1 MARDMYLEG
10 TVMTIKKQWMIVL
23 IMTVVLSVLLNSFV
37 LSALMNR
44 YFVRYYNENYQ
55 EHARQI
61 LQVAEETLTTPDYN
75 ARQLVILLQAHLS
88 GPIVGIQLIDSE
100 GVVLADVYRN
110 QRGMMG
116 GHMMRNLGQTDNLTE
131 IDNAPVIK
139 GGKVLGEL
147 NIIRQGTLAD
157 SLEIKSFQSSLV
169 VNSGITLGVLIPFA
183 LLLGYWLSR
192 RMSRDIMSTADMAID
207 MDLGKNTDMSRSRVR
222 EIRVVQE
229 SLETLHRNLK
239 LKKTS
244 RKKLID
250 EMVHQTRTPL
260 TILST
265 HLEGFRDGVIDVNDE
280 ELRKCQVQI
289 ENLNEIIRNMSNMI
303 DAEGELEKIRMENLE
318 ISGLIRQVTEGLKA
332 QFDLKG
338 IRLTWKQEP
347 KIWVVSDRYKLSQSI
362 YNLITNGYK
371 YTDPGGMVTIDY
383 KIVDSSEGSLL
394 EIVVS
399 DTGRGILEENLE
411 RIFDAYYRERSGDE
425 LEGEGIGLY
434 VAAQNLKQIGGSIL
448 AESRIGEGSRFTKI
462 GRAHV

>member
-1 MARDMYLEG
+1 
-10 TVMTIKKQWMIVL
+10 MTIKKQWMIVL

-448 AESRIGEGSRFTKI
+448 AESRIGEGSRFTIRIPVEQKQSL
-462 GRAHV
+462 

>member
-1 MARDMYLEG
+1 
-10 TVMTIKKQWMIVL
+10 MTIKKQWMIVL

-183 LLLGYWLSR
+183 LLLGYWISR

-318 ISGLIRQVTEGLKA
+318 ISGLIRQVAEGLKA

-338 IRLTWKQEP
+338 IRFTWKQDP

-371 YTDPGGMVTIDY
+371 YTDSGGMVTIDY

-448 AESRIGEGSRFTKI
+448 AESRIGEGSRFTIRIPVEQKQSL
-462 GRAHV
+462 

>member
-1 MARDMYLEG
+1 
-10 TVMTIKKQWMIVL
+10 MTIKKQWMIVL

-100 GVVLADVYRN
+100 GVVLADVSRN

-448 AESRIGEGSRFTKI
+448 AESRIGEGSRFTIRIPVEQKQSL
-462 GRAHV
+462 

>member
-1 MARDMYLEG
+1 M
-10 TVMTIKKQWMIVL
+10 
-23 IMTVVLSVLLNSFV
+23 
-37 LSALMNR
+37 
-44 YFVRYYNENYQ
+44 
-55 EHARQI
+55 
-61 LQVAEETLTTPDYN
+61 
-75 ARQLVILLQAHLS
+75 
-88 GPIVGIQLIDSE
+88 
-100 GVVLADVYRN
+100 
-110 QRGMMG
+110 
-116 GHMMRNLGQTDNLTE
+116 
-131 IDNAPVIK
+131 
-139 GGKVLGEL
+139 
-147 NIIRQGTLAD
+147 
-157 SLEIKSFQSSLV
+157 
-169 VNSGITLGVLIPFA
+169 
-183 LLLGYWLSR
+183 
-192 RMSRDIMSTADMAID
+192 
-207 MDLGKNTDMSRSRVR
+207 
-222 EIRVVQE
+222 
-229 SLETLHRNLK
+229 ETLHRNLK

-448 AESRIGEGSRFTKI
+448 AESRIGEGSRFTIRIPVEQKQSL
-462 GRAHV
+462 

>member
-1 MARDMYLEG
+1 
-10 TVMTIKKQWMIVL
+10 MTIKKQWMIVL
-23 IMTVVLSVLLNSFV
+23 IMTVVISVLLNSFV

-44 YFVRYYNENYQ
+44 YFVSYYNENYQ

-100 GVVLADVYRN
+100 GVVLADVSRN

-116 GHMMRNLGQTDNLTE
+116 GHMMRNFSQADNLTE
-131 IDNAPVIK
+131 IDNSLVMK
-139 GGKVLGEL
+139 NGKVLGEL

-157 SLEIKSFQSSLV
+157 SLEIKSFQGSLV
-169 VNSGITLGVLIPFA
+169 ANSGITLGVLIPFA
-183 LLLGYWLSR
+183 LILGYWISR

-207 MDLGKNTDMSRSRVR
+207 MDLGKNTENVRSKVR

-250 EMVHQTRTPL
+250 ELVHQTRTPL

-265 HLEGFRDGVIDVNDE
+265 HLEGFRDGVINVTDE
-280 ELRKCQVQI
+280 ELQKCQIQI

-303 DAEGELEKIRMENLE
+303 DAEGELDKVQMENLE
-318 ISGLIRQVTEGLKA
+318 ISGLIRLVAEGLKA

-338 IRLTWKQEP
+338 IRFTWQQDP
-347 KIWVVSDRYKLSQSI
+347 KIWVVTDRYKLSQSI

-371 YTDPGGMVTIDY
+371 YTDSGGTVTIDY
-383 KIVDSSEGSLL
+383 KVLDTKEDHLL
-394 EIVVS
+394 EIVVA
-399 DTGRGILEENLE
+399 DTGRGILAENLE
-411 RIFDAYYRERSGDE
+411 RIFDAYYRERGNDE
-425 LEGEGIGLY
+425 VEGEGIGLY

-448 AESRIGEGSRFTKI
+448 AESRIGEGSRFTIRIPVDQKQSL
-462 GRAHV
+462 

>member
-1 MARDMYLEG
+1 
-10 TVMTIKKQWMIVL
+10 MTIKKQWMIVL

-183 LLLGYWLSR
+183 LLLGYWISR

-448 AESRIGEGSRFTKI
+448 AESRIGEGSRFTIRIPVEQKQSL
-462 GRAHV
+462 

>member
-1 MARDMYLEG
+1 
-10 TVMTIKKQWMIVL
+10 MTIKKQWMIVL

-183 LLLGYWLSR
+183 LLLGYWISR

-318 ISGLIRQVTEGLKA
+318 ISGLIRQVAEGLKA

-371 YTDPGGMVTIDY
+371 YTDPGGAVTIDY
-383 KIVDSSEGSLL
+383 KILDSKGAQVL
-394 EIVVS
+394 EIGVA

-448 AESRIGEGSRFTKI
+448 AESRIGEGSRFTMRIPVDQKQSL
-462 GRAHV
+462 